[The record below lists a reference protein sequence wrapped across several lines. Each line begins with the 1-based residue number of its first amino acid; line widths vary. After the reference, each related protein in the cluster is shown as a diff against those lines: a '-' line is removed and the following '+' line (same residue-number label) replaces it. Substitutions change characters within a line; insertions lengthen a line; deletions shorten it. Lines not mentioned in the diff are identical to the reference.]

1 MITGVE
7 LNNPALLKPFDEN
20 FQIQLPLVGLKY
32 DYDSDAYR
40 AYAKEIRDHYFGD
53 KPVDKDSI
61 PEYVQMTSDTFFVYA
76 MDRAVRSQA
85 KRSTGNTFYL
95 K

>member
-7 LNNPALLKPFDEN
+7 LNHPAELKPFDEN
-20 FQIQLPLVGLKY
+20 FQIQLPLVGLNY
-32 DYDSDAYR
+32 EYDSDAYR
-40 AYAKEIRDHYFGD
+40 TYAKEIRDHYFGD
-53 KPVDKDSI
+53 KRVDKSTI
-61 PEYVQMTSDTFFVYA
+61 PEYVRLTSDAFFVYA

-95 K
+95 Q